1 MRTLFA
7 VLMACGLMV
16 SFMGCCLHDTCDCCS
31 DICSSCCTNGGYYYT
46 GPAAVPGPKA
56 EEIKKLP
63 LPKDAAPVA
72 PKADKE

>member
-16 SFMGCCLHDTCDCCS
+16 NFMGCCLHDTCDCCS
-31 DICSSCCTNGGYYYT
+31 DICGGCCTNGGYYT
-46 GPAAVPGPKA
+46 APAAPAPKA

-63 LPKDAAPVA
+63 LPKDAP
-72 PKADKE
+72 PKTEKE

>member
-7 VLMACGLMV
+7 VLMACGLLV

-31 DICSSCCTNGGYYYT
+31 DICGGCCSNGGYYT
-46 GPAAVPGPKA
+46 APAGPAVKA

-63 LPKDAAPVA
+63 LPKDAGAPV
-72 PKADKE
+72 KIEKE

>member
-7 VLMACGLMV
+7 VLMACGLLV

-31 DICSSCCTNGGYYYT
+31 DICGGCCTNGGYYT
-46 GPAAVPGPKA
+46 GPTAAPAPKA

-63 LPKDAAPVA
+63 LPKDAAP
-72 PKADKE
+72 KTDKE